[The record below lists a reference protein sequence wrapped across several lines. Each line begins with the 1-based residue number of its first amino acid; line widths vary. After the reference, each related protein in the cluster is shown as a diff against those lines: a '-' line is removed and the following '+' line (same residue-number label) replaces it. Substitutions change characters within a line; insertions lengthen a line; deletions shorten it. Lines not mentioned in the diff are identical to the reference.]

1 MVVITENTVK
11 IISHVSTQPWSRSRR
26 AELTNYGVYSYQ
38 FKYVL
43 VTGHRVFKDH
53 CAKRVKAMKIFP

>member
-1 MVVITENTVK
+1 MRLVVITDDNTS
-11 IISHVSTQPWSRSRR
+11 IISPVSTQPQSGC
-26 AELTNYGVYSYQ
+26 AELTNYSVYSYQ

-53 CAKRVKAMKIFP
+53 SAKRVKAMKIFR